1 MSNLGGSLGLY
12 IGMSFVT
19 MFEVLEL
26 LLDMIFLACHK
37 IRNHSKVINDALYT
51 ESDDRRR

>member
-26 LLDMIFLACHK
+26 LLDVIFLACHK
-37 IRNHSKVINDALYT
+37 IRNNSKVNNDALYT

>member
-37 IRNHSKVINDALYT
+37 IRNHSKVDDALYT
-51 ESDDRRR
+51 ESDERRR

>member
-26 LLDMIFLACHK
+26 LVDMICLACHK
-37 IRNHSKVINDALYT
+37 IRNRSKVDDHFYT
-51 ESDDRRR
+51 ESDDRR